1 MTQEPTSRREFMKV
15 VVGAACSSFTG
26 LHSASADQ
34 PRSIPTSHRKLEQ
47 FDYSGVTLLAGR
59 LKDQYEGARDFFF
72 NIPNDNLLFGFRQ
85 RAGLEAPGKPLIGWY
100 GGAPDGPGVSEII
113 SPDKY
118 NAFGQYISGM
128 ARMAKASNDSPM
140 RDKMSTLIAEWAKT
154 IEPDGYF
161 FYSRRP
167 WTPHYI
173 YEKTV
178 CGLVDAY
185 AFGDDKEAVNHL
197 DRITAWAEK
206 NLDRSRKTPLLDG
219 VTPSAN
225 GTEWYTLSENLYRA
239 FQVTG
244 DARYR
249 MFGELWHYNNY
260 WGMFNGSV
268 KQNPYGRHA
277 YSHVNT
283 FSSAAMAYSV
293 TGDPQ
298 YLATIVNAHDWL
310 QRTQVYATGG
320 FGPGERIMTP
330 DGSLGKELDT
340 NGNTFETVCGSWA
353 IFKMSR
359 YLMAFTGEAKYGDW
373 IEKTIYNG
381 IGSALPLQPDGSN
394 FYYSDYRMGGG
405 RKIYSQHGKWT
416 CCSGTYPQSIAD
428 YHNLIYFHDH
438 ESLFVNLFVPSEVS
452 WKGLTLR
459 QETSFPEA
467 ETSALTVKVASPI
480 RMPLRIRI
488 PGWCVGAAI
497 SVNGTQQR
505 ISCAP
510 GTWAL
515 VDRTWSAGDRLTID
529 LPMHMTYV
537 SVDSQHPKRVAVVY
551 GPIVMVRRQ
560 SPSLVNSIESIS
572 KDSDKTLSFH
582 SANSGSGEF
591 VPFYSVEHDQPYEM
605 YFHLS

>member
-1 MTQEPTSRREFMKV
+1 MTQANRRDFMKI
-15 VVGAACSSFTG
+15 VVGAACSGLTG
-26 LHSASADQ
+26 APSAADQ
-34 PRSIPTSHRKLEQ
+34 PRSNPTTPRKLEQ
-47 FDYSGVTLLAGR
+47 FDYSGVSLLAGR
-59 LKDQYEGARDFFF
+59 LRNQYEGARDFFF
-72 NIPNDNLLFGFRQ
+72 NIPNDNLLLGFRQ
-85 RAGLEAPGKPLIGWY
+85 RAGLDVPGTPLIGWY

-128 ARMAKASNDSPM
+128 ARMAKANDDSPM

-185 AFGDDKEAVNHL
+185 AFGDDTEAANHL
-197 DRITAWAEK
+197 ERITAWAEK
-206 NLDRSRKTPLLDG
+206 NLDRSRRTPLLGG

-244 DARYR
+244 DERYR
-249 MFGELWHYNNY
+249 KFGELWHYNNY

-268 KQNPYGRHA
+268 EQNPYGRHA

-320 FGPGERIMTP
+320 FGPGERIVTP
-330 DGSLGKELDT
+330 DGSLGKELET

-381 IGSALPLQPDGSN
+381 IGAALPMQPDGSN
-394 FYYSDYRMGGG
+394 FYYSDYRVGGG
-405 RKIYSQHGKWT
+405 RKVYSLHGKWT

-428 YHNLIYFHDH
+428 YYNLIYFHDH
-438 ESLFVNLFVPSEVS
+438 EGLYVNLFVPSEVS

-467 ETSALTVKVASPI
+467 EASAFTVKVASPI
-480 RMPLRIRI
+480 RMSLRFRI
-488 PGWCVGAAI
+488 PRWCVGASI
-497 SVNGTQQR
+497 SVNSNQQR

-515 VDRTWSAGDRLTID
+515 VDRTWSAGDRLTVD
-529 LPMHMTYV
+529 LPMHLAYV
-537 SVDSQHPKRVAVVY
+537 PVDSQHPKRVAVVY
-551 GPIVMVRRQ
+551 GPVVMVRRQ
-560 SPSLVNSIESIS
+560 NTSLANSIKSLS
-572 KDSDKTLSFH
+572 KDNTMLSFH
-582 SANSGSGEF
+582 SANSGNGEF
-591 VPFYSVEHDQPYEM
+591 VPFYSVERDQPYEM
-605 YFHLS
+605 YFDLS